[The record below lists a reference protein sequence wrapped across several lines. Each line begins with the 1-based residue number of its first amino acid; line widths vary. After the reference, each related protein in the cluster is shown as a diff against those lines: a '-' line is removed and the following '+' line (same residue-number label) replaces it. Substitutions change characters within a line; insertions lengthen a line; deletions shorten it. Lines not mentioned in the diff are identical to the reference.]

1 MCRLRNKAALPVLLT
16 ECYGNGNILGV
27 CHDGVTRDHPNT
39 AGTSISR
46 AVHSSE
52 CPAHSC
58 KPGTFIMQCAALLN
72 KHGTS
77 DRATPSSEVLGT
89 RGRVVWRIFASSTS
103 CRERRDLGVLGPGS
117 VDWSTSGDGA
127 GGDSGGGGGSKGKS
141 DSSAEA
147 KQGSMVVPRSGKQPV
162 RPYKAKKSSMGP
174 PTDAVE
180 FDGTRVSGA
189 RPKKAGSNVE
199 STPSETSCMGN
210 KLPAV
215 WLLRPEKPIGTLKF
229 QSRPPRKLNAGSNS
243 KKGTYEN
250 FPQQPGDDG
259 PINGLLYNPIQGP
272 ITVAEAFEELLN
284 RLWEYIGGR
293 E

>member
-1 MCRLRNKAALPVLLT
+1 M
-16 ECYGNGNILGV
+16 E
-27 CHDGVTRDHPNT
+27 
-39 AGTSISR
+39 
-46 AVHSSE
+46 
-52 CPAHSC
+52 
-58 KPGTFIMQCAALLN
+58 Q
-72 KHGTS
+72 
-77 DRATPSSEVLGT
+77 
-89 RGRVVWRIFASSTS
+89 
-103 CRERRDLGVLGPGS
+103 
-117 VDWSTSGDGA
+117 

-284 RLWEYIGGR
+284 RLIFAPKIEPVNHFEVLRRNPNMPGPDEFQR
-293 E
+293 ESNEPISRENH